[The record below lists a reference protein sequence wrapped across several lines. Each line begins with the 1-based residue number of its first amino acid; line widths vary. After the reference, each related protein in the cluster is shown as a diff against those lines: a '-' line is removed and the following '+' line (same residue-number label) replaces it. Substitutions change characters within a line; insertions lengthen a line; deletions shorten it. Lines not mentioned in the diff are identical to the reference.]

1 MHCCLHLCGQPV
13 SVGRLDQLLIAY
25 YKRDIEKGTLTPEQ
39 VIMIQIDSYVRCTW
53 NGMYKLWIFTTNY
66 ALHVCDTVTMCE
78 DKSTYYLMNL
88 EFYVIQAQEIID
100 AFFIKFD
107 EHVVLNR
114 YNIPYG
120 HTSYGSTAVTGR
132 GGPFPTGDSM
142 NQWIQQVN

>member
-1 MHCCLHLCGQPV
+1 M
-13 SVGRLDQLLIAY
+13 
-25 YKRDIEKGTLTPEQ
+25 
-39 VIMIQIDSYVRCTW
+39 
-53 NGMYKLWIFTTNY
+53 
-66 ALHVCDTVTMCE
+66 
-78 DKSTYYLMNL
+78 
-88 EFYVIQAQEIID
+88 VIQAQEIID

-142 NQWIQQVN
+142 NQWIQQVNKTTTSTCM